1 MKGDSIIILILLAI
15 LSISTL
21 TRSLVYAAFKTNLF
35 DLEKSENM
43 DSVID
48 KTLTIFATLRLI
60 LASIILYLRQ
70 LQNDL
75 LTYFLVAF
83 VVISIQREYYQYL
96 ILNNK
101 NTKIKL
107 FLDKIQDYT
116 SIIVILGSLYIM
128 KYVLF

>member
-43 DSVID
+43 NSVID
-48 KTLTIFATLRLI
+48 KTLTIFASIRLI

-83 VVISIQREYYQYL
+83 VIISIQREYYQYL

-101 NTKIKL
+101 NSKIKL

>member
-43 DSVID
+43 DSVIE
-48 KTLTIFATLRLI
+48 KTLTIFANVRLI
-60 LASIILYLRQ
+60 LALVILYLRQ
-70 LQNDL
+70 LHNDL
-75 LTYFLVAF
+75 LTYILVAF
-83 VVISIQREYYQYL
+83 VIISIQRVYYQYL
-96 ILNNK
+96 ILNDK
-101 NTKIKL
+101 NHKNKL
-107 FLDKIQDYT
+107 FLDKIQHYT
-116 SIIVILGSLYIM
+116 SITVILGSLYIM